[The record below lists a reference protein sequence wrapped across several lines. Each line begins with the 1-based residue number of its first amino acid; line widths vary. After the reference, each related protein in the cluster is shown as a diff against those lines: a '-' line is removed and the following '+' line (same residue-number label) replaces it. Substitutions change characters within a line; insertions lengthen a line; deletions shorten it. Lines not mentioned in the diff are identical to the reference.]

1 MNVLIAVASKHGST
15 LQIAEAIADQ
25 LRRDNLDVDLH
36 DLKENGDPGNVTGYN
51 AVIVCSGVY
60 AGSWLPEARRFT
72 EHHSDELARM
82 PVWLVSSGPLG
93 TEDTR
98 PRGVPETVIAPVKG
112 VTPREHKIF
121 AGRLD
126 AADMGFGERLIIS
139 MVHAPT
145 GDFRDWPGIEQW
157 AHTIAEELRSVESA
171 VK

>member
-15 LQIAEAIADQ
+15 LQIAEEIADE
-25 LRRDNLDVDLH
+25 LRRERLDVDVY
-36 DLKENGDPGNVTGYN
+36 DLREHGEPGILAGYD

-60 AGSWLPEARRFT
+60 AGSWLSEAKHFV
-72 EHHSDELARM
+72 EHHSDELSRV

-98 PRGVPETVIAPVKG
+98 PRDVPDTVIAPIRG

-121 AGRLD
+121 AGKLD
-126 AADMGFGERLIIS
+126 ADDLGFGERLIAN

-145 GDFRDWPGIEQW
+145 GDYRDWLEIDQW
-157 AHTIAEELRSVESA
+157 SHTVAREILSTGNLVH
-171 VK
+171 